1 MFPISTCTHP
11 SARCMVLVF
20 LKRAG
25 WSWPFL
31 GYINRLKRRA
41 LHVYEAIGKHSNVKV
56 KVNEIFLY

>member
-1 MFPISTCTHP
+1 MIV
-11 SARCMVLVF
+11 AI
-20 LKRAG
+20 
-25 WSWPFL
+25 L